1 MKIVRYILG
10 IILSLI
16 SIGLVILVIQETCEF
31 DMAYLESSGFA
42 LIFASILFFVFILI
56 SVFKAR
62 KWQAITLIILSLIV
76 GLFLI
81 INVSFGSNE
90 LGEIVLF
97 LILSIILLI
106 YGFLILQ
113 ELKQKTEINT
123 NN

>member
-1 MKIVRYILG
+1 
-10 IILSLI
+10 
-16 SIGLVILVIQETCEF
+16 
-31 DMAYLESSGFA
+31 MAYLESSGFA